1 MITTTT
7 NSAGCW
13 RRIKAM
19 GDGKEQYPME
29 PGFYNMDCV
38 EAMKRFPDGFFDLAI
53 VDPPYGDGNS
63 GIGGGYAVR
72 RMVQPIQNGGTG
84 SGTGSTDTRNW
95 NRFAGGTTF
104 RKYMRGGRTPGS
116 RRKNRRNMVEKIR
129 QKNHCVGRCPR
140 ERVFS
145 GAFPRFTRSNHL
157 GRKLLRFTADAVL
170 SGMAKAEYQRK
181 FQHGDGGI
189 CLDKFQ
195 GQRKSV

>member
-1 MITTTT
+1 
-7 NSAGCW
+7 
-13 RRIKAM
+13 M

-63 GIGGGYAVR
+63 GIGGGVR
-72 RMVQPIQNGGTG
+72 G
-84 SGTGSTDTRNW
+84 SADGSTDTKRW
-95 NRFAGGTTF
+95 NRFGNRFDRYKKLEPIRGRDNLPKIYAG
-104 RKYMRGGRTPGS
+104 GGRTPGS